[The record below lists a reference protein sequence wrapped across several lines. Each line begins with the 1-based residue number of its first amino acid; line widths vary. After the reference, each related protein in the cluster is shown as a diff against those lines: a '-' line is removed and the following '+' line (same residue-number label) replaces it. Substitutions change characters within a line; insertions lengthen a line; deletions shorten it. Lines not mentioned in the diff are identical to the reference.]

1 MRAWCATLVSIAA
14 DSAMSSAGAFSQSS
28 VTGPSSDRSDVREV
42 RLVPRPALAVR
53 GPCGPRTA
61 RGKGAPGS
69 GVELGQFG
77 LDHRLVF
84 LLVLAG
90 VARPPPAAQNRDAE
104 QEDDYPGEA
113 DPVPGLPLA
122 GSFRRGV
129 LHVDAVRLHVRE
141 HPR

>member
-1 MRAWCATLVSIAA
+1 MPRAAPAEQARDSGGMGVLVGMAGLPATR
-14 DSAMSSAGAFSQSS
+14 
-28 VTGPSSDRSDVREV
+28 P
-42 RLVPRPALAVR
+42 PRPFAGHAAANGR
-53 GPCGPRTA
+53 GP
-61 RGKGAPGS
+61 GAPGS

-84 LLVLAG
+84 LLVPAR

-129 LHVDAVRLHVRE
+129 LHV
-141 HPR
+141 